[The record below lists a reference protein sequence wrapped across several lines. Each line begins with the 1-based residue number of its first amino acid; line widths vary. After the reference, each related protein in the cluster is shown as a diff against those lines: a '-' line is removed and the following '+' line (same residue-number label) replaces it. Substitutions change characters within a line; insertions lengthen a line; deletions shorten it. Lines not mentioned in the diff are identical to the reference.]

1 MHAQIHPPP
10 PPPHTHTH
18 SHIDSG
24 SRANPVGLTI
34 PLCST
39 LRLVPSVLDTSTCF
53 SCESTQ
59 CRFWL
64 SQSIAS
70 DVTAM
75 GCSLRMRWGVRSEGE
90 GEGREGEKGT
100 HNTSPPAGKIHPPPH
115 THTHTLSHR
124 LWIQRQ
130 PSRVDHS
137 TVQHPPIGAV
147 RPGHFNPF
155 LLRVHPVQVLAV
167 PVYSQ

>member
-1 MHAQIHPPP
+1 MYACPNTS

-18 SHIDSG
+18 THTHIDSG

-39 LRLVPSVLDTSTCF
+39 LRLVPSVLATSTRF

-59 CRFWL
+59 YRFWL

-90 GEGREGEKGT
+90 GGEGGEGGGRKEGRGGGGREGEK
-100 HNTSPPAGKIHPPPH
+100 
-115 THTHTLSHR
+115 
-124 LWIQRQ
+124 
-130 PSRVDHS
+130 
-137 TVQHPPIGAV
+137 V
-147 RPGHFNPF
+147 R
-155 LLRVHPVQVLAV
+155 
-167 PVYSQ
+167 

>member
-1 MHAQIHPPP
+1 MDSPYNLYIYMYICMHAQIHPPP
-10 PPPHTHTH
+10 PPPPPPTHTH

-24 SRANPVGLTI
+24 SRASPVGLTI

-39 LRLVPSVLDTSTCF
+39 LRLVPSVLATSTRF

-59 CRFWL
+59 YRFWL

-90 GEGREGEKGT
+90 GGEGGREGGRKGGGEGGGKEK
-100 HNTSPPAGKIHPPPH
+100 K
-115 THTHTLSHR
+115 
-124 LWIQRQ
+124 
-130 PSRVDHS
+130 
-137 TVQHPPIGAV
+137 V
-147 RPGHFNPF
+147 R
-155 LLRVHPVQVLAV
+155 
-167 PVYSQ
+167 